1 MRLLTPEHV
10 KHLIGCQIV
19 SNGNLQSTLFVKE
32 IHLDDNAQKPV
43 VVLINQDNEHVAS
56 KYFHATNVSSMAI
69 YLEDNVD
76 SLVSLSYFLRQV
88 APELPILEYDYE

>member
-1 MRLLTPEHV
+1 MNLLTTEHV

-19 SNGNLQSTLFVKE
+19 SNGDVLPTLFVKE
-32 IHLDDNAQKPV
+32 IRLDDNSKKPV
-43 VVLINQDNEHVAS
+43 VVLINQHNEHVAS
-56 KYFHATNVSSMAI
+56 KYFHATDVSSMAI

-88 APELPILEYDYE
+88 APELPVLEYDYE